1 MLTSTSRSSTVTVDS
16 DVASRAA
23 GGNVGGRSVPAAA
36 QTASNPGPLRP
47 SILGRSSVHPLSRT
61 QAKAASDSDGGD
73 SARQPRRRGSQPAT
87 ELASLPMSPGPAAEP
102 ASEPRELPGPK
113 VGAGLE

>member
-1 MLTSTSRSSTVTVDS
+1 MLTSTSRSSTVTEDT

-23 GGNVGGRSVPAAA
+23 GRNAGGRSVPAAA

-47 SILGRSSVHPLSRT
+47 SIRSSKYPLSRT